1 MLEHDWLSNALTMW
15 GRILQVDPTIAT
27 RVALPESFLVSALS
41 LIIFE
46 LNRPTSFPPFALPT
60 LLSTCY
66 FSRYAMPLP
75 PNFFSSL
82 SLEEQTPDRAIV
94 VAVDF
99 VRPFSR
105 IIARCSLLI
114 YLGHY
119 IFWVSMGADS
129 SGIAAHSSVSLWAV
143 LSILKPDV
151 QDTIKQWPIG
161 GSEGLEGKTSD
172 KVPT

>member
-1 MLEHDWLSNALTMW
+1 MASPD
-15 GRILQVDPTIAT
+15 
-27 RVALPESFLVSALS
+27 FL
-41 LIIFE
+41 
-46 LNRPTSFPPFALPT
+46 
-60 LLSTCY
+60 
-66 FSRYAMPLP
+66 
-75 PNFFSSL
+75 SSL

-105 IIARCSLLI
+105 ARPRCSLLN

-119 IFWVSMGADS
+119 ILRVSMGSDT
-129 SGIAAHSSVSLWAV
+129 SGSAAHSSISHCVV
-143 LSILKPDV
+143 LSFSKPDI

-161 GSEGLEGKTSD
+161 GLEGLEGKTSD

>member
-1 MLEHDWLSNALTMW
+1 M
-15 GRILQVDPTIAT
+15 
-27 RVALPESFLVSALS
+27 
-41 LIIFE
+41 
-46 LNRPTSFPPFALPT
+46 PFDL
-60 LLSTCY
+60 
-66 FSRYAMPLP
+66 
-75 PNFFSSL
+75 SSL

-99 VRPFSR
+99 VRPSSQ
-105 IIARCSLLI
+105 ISSRCSLLK

-119 IFWVSMGADS
+119 ILRGSLGADS
-129 SGIAAHSSVSLWAV
+129 SGIAAYSSVSLWVV
-143 LSILKPDV
+143 LSFSKPDV